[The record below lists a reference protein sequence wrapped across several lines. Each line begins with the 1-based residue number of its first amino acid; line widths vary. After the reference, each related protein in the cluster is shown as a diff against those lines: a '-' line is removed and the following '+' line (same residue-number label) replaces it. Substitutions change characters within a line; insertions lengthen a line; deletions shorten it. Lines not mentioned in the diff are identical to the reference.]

1 MLMPSSI
8 PSASVAPILIVLS
21 STTWRVVASEDV
33 EKASFLTRPTLA
45 RRDAPC
51 TRHRSHFAQ
60 ILNVEEE
67 SLGRRK
73 HCRGVSVRQDL
84 LQGRTTHTKCGLYLL
99 RSSLVAAS
107 LNGLFEHPHYILP
120 TSTRRGRESLI
131 GTLPDLIFDGKTE
144 EK

>member
-1 MLMPSSI
+1 M
-8 PSASVAPILIVLS
+8 
-21 STTWRVVASEDV
+21 ASEDV
-33 EKASFLTRPTLA
+33 EKAHQL
-45 RRDAPC
+45 
-51 TRHRSHFAQ
+51 RSHFAQ

-73 HCRGVSVRQDL
+73 HCRGFSVRQDL
-84 LQGRTTHTKCGLYLL
+84 LQGRTAHTECGLYLL
-99 RSSLVAAS
+99 WSSLAAAS

-131 GTLPDLIFDGKTE
+131 GTLPDLIFDEKKE